1 MSYLTRAP
9 NSRLQ
14 RTSCRPLLLLV
25 SRSACGTK
33 PLNRKP
39 VRPRRAKS
47 CHHHEAKVCFTRRSM
62 FSTSGNP
69 EVTMPRNSRVPNTS
83 LLLVCFTVLGCA
95 STNVPQNSAIDE
107 AKAVVQSHERF
118 ARAGDLDGI
127 MSNVAEDIVVLADE
141 TPLIKGKAAF
151 RDVYAGYLKAGTFD
165 FRHDYE
171 GAAVVANT
179 VLLHGV
185 ARGNFIPPSGQPSPF
200 ANNFIL
206 VLKRQPDGRFQ
217 FWRIAFAPSGRAS

>member
-1 MSYLTRAP
+1 
-9 NSRLQ
+9 
-14 RTSCRPLLLLV
+14 
-25 SRSACGTK
+25 
-33 PLNRKP
+33 
-39 VRPRRAKS
+39 
-47 CHHHEAKVCFTRRSM
+47 M
-62 FSTSGNP
+62 FSTIANP
-69 EVTMPRNSRVPNTS
+69 EVTMSRNSRMPNTS

-95 STNVPQNSAIDE
+95 SASAPQNSAIDE

-151 RDVYAGYLKAGTFD
+151 RDVYAGYLQAGTLD
-165 FRHDYE
+165 FGHDYE
-171 GAAVVANT
+171 GAAVVADT

-185 ARGNFIPPSGQPSPF
+185 ARGTLIPPSGQPTPF

-206 VLKRQPDGRFQ
+206 VLKRQPNGSFQ
-217 FWRIAFAPSGRAS
+217 FWRIAFAPSERAS